1 MKLFIIISLLV
12 SSFAYAQEDQDL
24 SIIKFEQ
31 EEEAAVIS
39 IREPIPFNVDY
50 VEKIEKQLVKESKKV
65 AKDVN
70 STLKFK
76 TSDISAHVFN
86 PRIPFRDMKL
96 EVDPSLSPPIIP
108 KILKD

>member
-31 EEEAAVIS
+31 EEEEAAVIS

-76 TSDISAHVFN
+76 TSDISAHVL
-86 PRIPFRDMKL
+86 IQESHL
-96 EVDPSLSPPIIP
+96 EI
-108 KILKD
+108 